1 MATVIIGGLIILY
14 AVWVL
19 VRRHRDRKAGK
30 MCSCGCGGCASGCR
44 ERRSQGGQED
54 GAGK

>member
-30 MCSCGCGGCASGCR
+30 MCSCGCGGCASGCQ
-44 ERRSQGGQED
+44 ERRRQGGQED

>member
-30 MCSCGCGGCASGCR
+30 MCSCGSGCQ

>member
-1 MATVIIGGLIILY
+1 MATVIIGGLIILICGVGTG
-14 AVWVL
+14 AQAPGPQS
-19 VRRHRDRKAGK
+19 RKNVQLR
-30 MCSCGCGGCASGCR
+30 CGGCASGCQ